1 MARQSDLVAHLAE
14 VPLFSHCS
22 KRDLQALARNSEV
35 IDFPEGARIVSQGDA
50 GNAFYV
56 LLDGSATVRRNGR
69 KVAELDAGAYFGE
82 LAILDPAPRNADVV
96 ALTPVTVA
104 RLLVGPFRKMLREVP
119 AMNERLLAG
128 LARRLR
134 DADRRENQLEH

>member
-69 KVAELDAGAYFGE
+69 KVTELDAGAYFGE

-104 RLLVGPFRKMLREVP
+104 RLLVGPFRKMLRDVP

-134 DADRRENQLEH
+134 DADRRENQHEH

>member
-22 KRDLQALARNSEV
+22 KKDLQTIARNLEV
-35 IDFPEGARIVSQGDA
+35 VEVPEGARIVSQGEA
-50 GNAFYV
+50 GNAVYV
-56 LLDGSATVRRNGR
+56 LLDGNATVVRNGQR
-69 KVAELDAGAYFGE
+69 VGELHAGDYFGE

-96 ALTPVTVA
+96 AQAPVTVA
-104 RLLVGPFRKMLREVP
+104 RLLVTPFRQMLHEVP

-128 LARRLR
+128 LAHRLR
-134 DADRRENQLEH
+134 EADRRDTH

>member
-22 KRDLQALARNSEV
+22 KRDLQAIARSTEV
-35 IDFPEGARIVSQGDA
+35 RHFPAGARIVSQGEA
-50 GNAFYV
+50 GNAFYI
-56 LLDGSATVRRNGR
+56 LLEGRATVARNGR
-69 KVAELDAGAYFGE
+69 RVGELEPGSYFGE

-96 ALTPVTVA
+96 AQTPVTVA
-104 RLLVGPFRKMLREVP
+104 QLLVKPFRQILRDVP
-119 AMNERLLAG
+119 SMNERLLAG

-134 DADRRENQLEH
+134 DADRRDAGH

>member
-22 KRDLQALARNSEV
+22 KKDLQTIARNLEV
-35 IDFPEGARIVSQGDA
+35 IEVPEGARIVSQGEA
-50 GNAFYV
+50 GNAVYV
-56 LLDGSATVRRNGR
+56 LLEGNATVVRNGQR
-69 KVAELDAGAYFGE
+69 VGELHTGDYFGE

-96 ALTPVTVA
+96 AQAPVTVA
-104 RLLVGPFRKMLREVP
+104 RLLVTPFRQMLHEVP

-128 LARRLR
+128 LAHRLR
-134 DADRRENQLEH
+134 EADRRDTH

>member
-1 MARQSDLVAHLAE
+1 MARQSDLIAHLGE

-22 KRDLQALARNSEV
+22 KRDLQTIARNTELME
-35 IDFPEGARIVSQGDA
+35 FPPGARVVSQGEA

-56 LLDGSATVRRNGR
+56 LLDGNAVVDRNGR
-69 KVAELDAGAYFGE
+69 RVGDLHPGDYFGE

-96 ALTPVTVA
+96 AQTPVTVA
-104 RLLVGPFRKMLREVP
+104 RLLVKPFRQMLRDVP

-134 DADRRENQLEH
+134 DADRRDTH